1 MSDRTVTYAH
11 EHHFNA
17 NEGWVLDESASFQG
31 FHQHLTT
38 DGHLF
43 PWHIHLLL
51 TGAQIFDRKFLYL
64 MLDSMFIRAKCFN
77 ETYIFCKAA
86 LKIYV
91 L

>member
-1 MSDRTVTYAH
+1 MNLLPFKVFTNTSPPMDI
-11 EHHFNA
+11 
-17 NEGWVLDESASFQG
+17 
-31 FHQHLTT
+31 
-38 DGHLF
+38 LF
-43 PWHIHLLL
+43 PWHIYLLL
-51 TGAQIFDRKFLYL
+51 TRAQIFDRKFLYL